1 MCIYHGNSVG
11 LNIFKLTKLE
21 SIFSCVPRPLLR
33 NLGQLW
39 QLLNLFI
46 YLRVI
51 YLFMKE
57 TLLTRLLPPPFLYPS
72 SLLDLLSLSVSDIG
86 IGNGVLKG
94 NVTLGNRIECA
105 VNALF
110 LLPALPLAPFLT
122 PLQID

>member
-72 SLLDLLSLSVSDIG
+72 SLLDLLSLSLCIRHWHWEWRAKRQCYAGES
-86 IGNGVLKG
+86 N
-94 NVTLGNRIECA
+94 
-105 VNALF
+105 
-110 LLPALPLAPFLT
+110 
-122 PLQID
+122 